1 MEKVDMICSN
11 ALSLD
16 EFFDNPTMGKATVY
30 QEWENSQNTYTNY
43 EKVAQNGLNAWPLDD
58 ITMHIILWNLL
69 FALGGTVLISV
80 GVRIV
85 KKYRTF
91 Y

>member
-1 MEKVDMICSN
+1 MHGGLLSLFIKAYQMEKVDMICSN

-43 EKVAQNGLNAWPLDD
+43 EKVAQNGLNA
-58 ITMHIILWNLL
+58 
-69 FALGGTVLISV
+69 
-80 GVRIV
+80 
-85 KKYRTF
+85 
-91 Y
+91 